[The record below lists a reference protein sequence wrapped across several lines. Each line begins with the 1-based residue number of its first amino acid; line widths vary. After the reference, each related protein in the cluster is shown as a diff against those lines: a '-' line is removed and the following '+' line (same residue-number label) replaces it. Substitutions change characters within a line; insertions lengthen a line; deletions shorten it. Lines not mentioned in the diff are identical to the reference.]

1 MKEAMLLADNAPS
14 CQKGIAGHLAV
25 LENPAGFDRLVAP
38 VIKSQVS
45 FAGGRILP
53 TNPDDRRKPVRRRGP
68 SRYAA
73 EG

>member
-38 VIKSQVS
+38 VIKSPSV
-45 FAGGRILP
+45 AC
-53 TNPDDRRKPVRRRGP
+53 RGP
-68 SRYAA
+68 DPSH
-73 EG
+73 